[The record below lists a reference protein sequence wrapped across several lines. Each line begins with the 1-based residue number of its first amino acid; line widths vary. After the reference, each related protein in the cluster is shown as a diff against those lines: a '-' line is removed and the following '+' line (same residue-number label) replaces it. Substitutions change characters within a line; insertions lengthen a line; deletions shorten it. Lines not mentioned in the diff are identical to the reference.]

1 MISMATMLMGLDN
14 NCGDSSI
21 NASKMADAF
30 VESTNS
36 DTYQHNVFD
45 KTPKNTSQTKGNS
58 RVTTTATNISGLE
71 NEDYTKQEQTFEE
84 SKETKNDAYPT
95 KTSYL
100 QNILKA
106 DDERFH
112 MKNFIWEH

>member
-1 MISMATMLMGLDN
+1 MISMATMLMGLDT

-21 NASKMADAF
+21 NASKMADTY

-45 KTPKNTSQTKGNS
+45 KTPKNTSQTKMNS
-58 RVTTTATNISGLE
+58 RVNTTATNISGLE

-95 KTSYL
+95 KISYL

>member
-1 MISMATMLMGLDN
+1 MANMLMGLDTT
-14 NCGDSSI
+14 CGDSSI
-21 NASKMADAF
+21 NASKMADTY

-36 DTYQHNVFD
+36 ETYQHNAFD

-58 RVTTTATNISGLE
+58 RVTITVTNSSGLE
-71 NEDYTKQEQTFEE
+71 NEDYTKQEQTSDE
-84 SKETKNDAYPT
+84 SKETKNYGYPS
-95 KTSYL
+95 KISYL